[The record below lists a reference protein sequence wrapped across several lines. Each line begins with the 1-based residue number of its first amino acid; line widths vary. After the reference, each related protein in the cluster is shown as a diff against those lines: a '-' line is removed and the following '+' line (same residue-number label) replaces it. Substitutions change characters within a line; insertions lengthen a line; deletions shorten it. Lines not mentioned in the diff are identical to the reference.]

1 MVLGRV
7 KNFIAFVLYL
17 NVELPYMKIM
27 NFFLLSLKC

>member
-17 NVELPYMKIM
+17 NRRIIREDYE
-27 NFFLLSLKC
+27 FFLSLKC